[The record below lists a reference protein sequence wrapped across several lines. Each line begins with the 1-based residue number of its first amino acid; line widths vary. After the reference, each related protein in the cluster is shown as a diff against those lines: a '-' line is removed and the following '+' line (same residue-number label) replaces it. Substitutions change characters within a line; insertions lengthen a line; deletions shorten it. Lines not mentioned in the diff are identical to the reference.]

1 MWNYKAKKGHGC
13 DPVLTILNGKV
24 NLKLAL
30 SSGHLW
36 DICLFS
42 LKSWQNGLFSD
53 NLVLTYFEPLYGYLR
68 TSLSWRVFHQVVDFS
83 GQIVAYQGLLSV
95 VKLLASSAQPQ
106 SWRKRENKQ
115 NKNSKRA
122 AHFLADFF
130 AIITRL
136 MLSNFI
142 IIATRS
148 KM

>member
-30 SSGHLW
+30 PSGHLW

-53 NLVLTYFEPLYGYLR
+53 KLLLAYFEPLYGYLR
-68 TSLSWRVFHQVVDFS
+68 TSILWRVFHQIVSFS
-83 GQIVAYQGLLSV
+83 GQIVAYQELFCV
-95 VKLLASSAQPQ
+95 IKLLASSAQPQ
-106 SWRKRENKQ
+106 SWWKRENKQ
-115 NKNSKRA
+115 NKNSERA
-122 AHFLADFF
+122 THFFAVFF

-148 KM
+148 KI